1 MKNKAFI
8 VAVVFIA
15 GSWLILQFTQI
26 HFRRRT
32 TSSRHK
38 AISIR
43 TNEIEK
49 IKESINKNIDESISK
64 KDLLNIIEINEL
76 EGLIGA
82 LRMENAIDRS
92 RGPENTI
99 PEFFLII
106 LLVAI
111 SMKIGV
117 IDKKYQ
123 INVP

>member
-99 PEFFLII
+99 PELFLFI

-117 IDKKYQ
+117 IDKKYK
-123 INVP
+123 INLP